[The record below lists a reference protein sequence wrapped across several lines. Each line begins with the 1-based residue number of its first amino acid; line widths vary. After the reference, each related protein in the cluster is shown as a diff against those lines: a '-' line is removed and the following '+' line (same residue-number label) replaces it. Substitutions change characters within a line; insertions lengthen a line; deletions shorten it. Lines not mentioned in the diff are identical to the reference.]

1 MPGSEGDTP
10 ARVALG
16 RKLYF
21 ERGMSLTQSQSCNDC
36 HFLQRQRPGVDG
48 LPTSPGA
55 KGIAGTRNAP
65 TVLNAGFQKV
75 QFWDGRAADLVEQ
88 AKEPLLNPIEM
99 AMATEQDVIKRVKDR
114 PDLVAAFHLA
124 FPDQPEPV
132 TFDNL
137 ARALAAFERTL
148 VTPSRFDRY
157 LRGQTHALTRE
168 EKHGLNTFMD
178 LHCIECH
185 SGIPVGGRLLRKLGV
200 YRPYEN
206 QSDLGR
212 FDVTRDEQDK
222 FVFKVGML
230 RNVTLTAPYFH
241 DGRVPTLSEAIRR
254 MAAMQLEMEITPA
267 EIDEIICFL
276 RTLEAE
282 KREWIEV
289 PAAHAAY
296 GIPKMGGRQVGQV
309 QAPGIT
315 PEILIGKAHNF
326 QYGWDTALLDTI
338 THPFRPGRDDRAR
351 TGDCDAMLVTRQ
363 CRAVG
368 TCSSGAGAVYTQ
380 GRVVTGQGLCEELE
394 YGTACVSGEFVC
406 SGHGGGEQRGVVGS
420 RAVGD
425 EGRQLLRVAAI

>member
-1 MPGSEGDTP
+1 MKDLLVSLTRGFAGPALCMALLTIGWSAVGGPAKPRPAKSVEAAFPPSPLDEIPVRVRVFFRPLPERMPGSEDDTS

-36 HFLQRQRPGVDG
+36 HFLHRLWPGVDG

-65 TVLNAGFQKV
+65 TVLNAGFQKA

-99 AMATEQDVIKRVKDR
+99 AMATEQDVMNRVKNR
-114 PDLVAAFHLA
+114 PDLVAAFRLA

-132 TFDNL
+132 TFDNV

-168 EKHGLNTFMD
+168 EKRGLDTFMD

-212 FDVTRDEQDK
+212 FDVTQDEQDK

-254 MAAMQLEMEITPA
+254 MASMQLDMEISPT

-276 RTLEAE
+276 RCLEAE

-289 PAAHAAY
+289 PISQFLHLT
-296 GIPKMGGRQVGQV
+296 
-309 QAPGIT
+309 AP
-315 PEILIGKAHNF
+315 
-326 QYGWDTALLDTI
+326 
-338 THPFRPGRDDRAR
+338 R
-351 TGDCDAMLVTRQ
+351 
-363 CRAVG
+363 
-368 TCSSGAGAVYTQ
+368 S
-380 GRVVTGQGLCEELE
+380 
-394 YGTACVSGEFVC
+394 
-406 SGHGGGEQRGVVGS
+406 
-420 RAVGD
+420 
-425 EGRQLLRVAAI
+425 